1 MMMNWWWWYFW
12 SIEAKV
18 KYIENTR
25 YWSWSIWILK
35 SQPKNLDTLVKKTQI
50 RRWVGAGADH
60 APFTTFRT
68 LQKSQFSAISS
79 SKLHPISLASIKPTM
94 ATSSSST
101 TTISQLSCFS
111 SLNSRRHHLHRR
123 SILSLPQSPRYKVLK
138 KPNLFFLLYS
148 DTTMQET
155 NRFLWLQSWV
165 VMSIEGHNNE
175 AQTST
180 SNIKTSSTNHNYT
193 APEEYKGI
201 SDQVKG
207 VYGSAKIH
215 DFCFGIPFGECSFL
229 FPFGFGKVW
238 IFSVC
243 FVFGKIMMQVLANVC
258 FFFFV
263 LFFRWG
269 CFKWGASWFCLL

>member
-1 MMMNWWWWYFW
+1 MMNWWWWYFW

-138 KPNLFFLLYS
+138 KPNLFFSFILIQQCKKLIDFYDYSHGLLWVLK
-148 DTTMQET
+148 DMIMKH
-155 NRFLWLQSWV
+155 RLQLQISKQV
-165 VMSIEGHNNE
+165 VRIITI
-175 AQTST
+175 QLLR
-180 SNIKTSSTNHNYT
+180 NIRELVIK
-193 APEEYKGI
+193 
-201 SDQVKG
+201 
-207 VYGSAKIH
+207 
-215 DFCFGIPFGECSFL
+215 
-229 FPFGFGKVW
+229 
-238 IFSVC
+238 
-243 FVFGKIMMQVLANVC
+243 
-258 FFFFV
+258 
-263 LFFRWG
+263 
-269 CFKWGASWFCLL
+269 